1 MAEQDFVDASRLFDL
16 RGKSAIVTGAARGIG
31 RAIAEGLASVEVSV
45 ALADILEDQLE
56 ATCQA
61 VVDCGYHVIARK
73 TDICKAEDRE
83 ALVRETIAAF
93 GQVDIL
99 VNVAGIT
106 RATPSETYPD
116 EDWDRTLAVNLSA
129 MFRLCKLVA
138 QDMIPRRAGAIINV
152 SSIGGALGFPNN
164 PAYQASKS
172 GVLGLTRALATDW
185 AKYNIRVNTI
195 CPGYTHTD
203 MTEASFRNP
212 HTNAA
217 RASRTI
223 MNRWGE
229 PAEMV
234 GPVIF
239 LASDAASYVTGA
251 ELFVDGGWNS
261 AGLTEWQL

>member
-1 MAEQDFVDASRLFDL
+1 MARQDFVNANHLFDL
-16 RGKSAIVTGAARGIG
+16 QGKSAIITGAARGIG
-31 RAIAEGLASVEVSV
+31 RAVAEGLASVGVSV
-45 ALADILEDQLE
+45 SLADILEEQLE
-56 ATCQA
+56 ATRQA
-61 VVDCGYHVIARK
+61 IVDRGHHCVALK
-73 TDICKAEDRE
+73 TDICKPEDRE
-83 ALVRETIAAF
+83 ALLRQTLAAF
-93 GQVDIL
+93 GRVDIL

-106 RATPSETYPD
+106 RPTPSEVYAD

-138 QDMIPRRAGAIINV
+138 QDMIARRAGAIINV

-172 GVLGLTRALATDW
+172 GVLGLTRGLATDW
-185 AKYNIRVNTI
+185 AKYNIRVNSI

-203 MTEASFRNP
+203 MTEASFSNP

-217 RASRTI
+217 RATRTI